1 MESGDNCSIHEN
13 SSDETVFLLHRLNIP
28 LNCLDNS
35 QSRQHYVEEY
45 SAKYSKAKY
54 LLGNARKKQRKIIM
68 TYYYEKERP
77 EQDSERLQAVK
88 ASLLEENE
96 KIKKFK
102 EALKRKL
109 LLYQQRIQFLKDVE
123 FSSTKEIEQLMNN
136 TPTICTDISSDC
148 PIVDDSLHHFL
159 LDDSYPYS
167 FDDHQTDSSHFTTQ
181 DSLSNPQTAWFQ
193 ALKHYYEF
201 FVSSPSTG
209 HVRLISMI
217 VMISLA
223 IVLIIFIND
232 LLEYFLVYLT
242 KSPTFS
248 SIDSTLPS
256 SSSSSPSFFTNFL
269 SNIYHQITS
278 WSLSVFHWFESS
290 SIY

>member
-1 MESGDNCSIHEN
+1 MESGDKSSIHEN
-13 SSDETVFLLHRLNIP
+13 SSDETVLLLHRLNIP

-35 QSRQHYVEEY
+35 HSRQHYIEEY

-68 TYYYEKERP
+68 TYYNEKERP
-77 EQDSERLQAVK
+77 EQDFERLQSVK

-109 LLYQQRIQFLKDVE
+109 LLYQQRIQFLKDAE
-123 FSSTKEIEQLMNN
+123 FSSTKEIEQLKNN
-136 TPTICTDISSDC
+136 TPTICTDISSDS
-148 PIVDDSLHHFL
+148 PMIDDSLHHL

-167 FDDHQTDSSHFTTQ
+167 SDDHQTDLFHFTTQ

-201 FVSSPSTG
+201 FDSSPSTG

-223 IVLIIFIND
+223 ILLIIFIND

-256 SSSSSPSFFTNFL
+256 SSSSFFTNFL
-269 SNIYHQITS
+269 SNIYHHITS
-278 WSLSVFHWFESS
+278 WFLSVFHWFESS